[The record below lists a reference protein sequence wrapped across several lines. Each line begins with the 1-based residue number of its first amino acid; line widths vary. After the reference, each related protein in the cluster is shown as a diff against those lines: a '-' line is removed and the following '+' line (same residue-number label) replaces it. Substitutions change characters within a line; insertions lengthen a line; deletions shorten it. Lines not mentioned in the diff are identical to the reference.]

1 MLRIESR
8 EGVSDA
14 TTKLICSIVTSVE
27 SEIVARLML
36 EINNSTMRN
45 NRMLVYVSGEKL
57 TPVQRHKNASSHR
70 LSFQDTVKITFTLLL
85 RKVTIYQFLTT
96 FPHYHSQSQSETAL

>member
-1 MLRIESR
+1 MFRIEWR

-14 TTKLICSIVTSVE
+14 TTKLICSIVTSVQ

-45 NRMLVYVSGEKL
+45 NRMLVDVSGEKL
-57 TPVQRHKNASSHR
+57 TSVQRHKNASSHR
-70 LSFQDTVKITFTLLL
+70 LSFQDTVKSTFTLLL
-85 RKVTIYQFLTT
+85 RKVTIYQFLMN
-96 FPHYHSQSQSETAL
+96 FPRHRSQSHSEK